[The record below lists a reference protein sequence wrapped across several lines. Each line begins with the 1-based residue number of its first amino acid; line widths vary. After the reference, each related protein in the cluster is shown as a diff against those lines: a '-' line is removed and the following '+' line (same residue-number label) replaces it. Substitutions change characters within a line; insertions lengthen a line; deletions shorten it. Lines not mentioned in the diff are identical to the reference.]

1 MQPEQTKAVLSD
13 MKEFNTCFVVVTK
26 DKVVYNFAFLWKR
39 FDLYIAEFDKMLEFW
54 VDYLR

>member
-1 MQPEQTKAVLSD
+1 MQSEQTKAVLFD
-13 MKEFNTCFVVVTK
+13 MKAFNTCFVVVTK

-54 VDYLR
+54 VDYLK